1 MTRMRCTLLLAWLAA
16 GFAMPGSAH
25 SQDILAD
32 TRITKEG
39 KTQTVPDVSSE
50 QVRRAIERGISYLR
64 DQQKR
69 NGSFLELAP
78 YKLGS
83 TGLCA
88 LALMEAGVDPQDPAI
103 RRALDFI
110 RSAPAEFTY
119 DVALQT
125 MALCRA
131 GAASDLPTVR
141 RNVQWLERAQ
151 KTDGDD
157 RGAWGYTQGA
167 GPCDN
172 SNAQFALLALYDAQQ
187 AGVPVNPETWKQA
200 LLYWERTRNPDGSW
214 GYKEG
219 GPGRGTM
226 TSAGISSLVIA
237 GASVHP
243 DDAKA
248 DGGACRCTEHQ
259 QNNSLENALRWLGD
273 HFRVEHNPGTDK
285 SLYRYY
291 FLYGLERAGRL
302 SGRRFLVPSVR
313 GEGRVAHDW
322 YRSGTNSLVNSQDA
336 SGFWK
341 GSGMGEDNE
350 HIATSFALL
359 FLSKGRRPV
368 LVSKLQ
374 RAGDWNLLRH
384 DLAHLTGHA
393 EQEWKMPLTWQVI
406 DGGTATVDDYAQTP
420 VLFISGSDALRIT
433 DAAQK
438 QRLRTYVEQG
448 GFIFA
453 DACCAGGAF
462 EKSFRELMEEI
473 FPEPHLRLRPLDVD
487 HPIWTM
493 DHKVSAKFIDPQS
506 RWLYGIDVGCR
517 TSVVMSTGNLSC
529 YWELDRMRREQP
541 LPAATAADVAA
552 ARALGLN
559 VLAYATNRQLKKKDE
574 IPRNSVVSD
583 SSAAGLGGHL
593 AVAKLRHA
601 GGCDDAPRALSNLME
616 ALNRSYQ
623 VHTQAKTPLL
633 SITDE
638 SIFNYHFLYM
648 QGRNDF
654 RLSDAEVQQL
664 RTFIERGGTVFAD
677 ALCASPAFAEAF
689 RREMRRVFPGQG
701 LRRIAVDDP
710 IFSPAYGGSDVTKV
724 TRREALRRRQG
735 EPMEI
740 KLRQGVE
747 PELEGIKLKDR
758 YAILFSP
765 FDISCAL
772 EKQASPQC
780 HGYTPEDAAR
790 IAINVL
796 LYTLH
801 E

>member
-1 MTRMRCTLLLAWLAA
+1 MHAVLGVALAL
-16 GFAMPGSAH
+16 
-25 SQDILAD
+25 ILATAWTASGQIPVTARLPAGPGAERGD
-32 TRITKEG
+32 
-39 KTQTVPDVSSE
+39 DVSAE
-50 QVRRAIERGISYLR
+50 QVRKAIDRGINFLR
-64 DQQKR
+64 ERQQR
-69 NGSFLELAP
+69 DGSFKELAP
-78 YKLGS
+78 YTVGA

-88 LALMEAGVDPQDPAI
+88 LALMESGVDPQDPAVQ
-103 RRALDFI
+103 RALSYI
-110 RSAPAEFTY
+110 RTGKAESTY
-119 DVALQT
+119 DVSLQT
-125 MALCRA
+125 MALCRG
-131 GAASDLPTVR
+131 GAASDLVKIRDNVR
-141 RNVQWLERAQ
+141 WLERAQ
-151 KTDGDD
+151 KADGDD
-157 RGAWGYTQGA
+157 RGSWGYTLA
-167 GPCDN
+167 PGPCDN

-200 LLYWERTRNPDGSW
+200 LLYWERTRNADGSW
-214 GYKEG
+214 GYKQG

-226 TSAGISSLVIA
+226 TCAGISSLVIA
-237 GASVHP
+237 GAGVHS
-243 DDAKA
+243 DDARA
-248 DGGACRCTEHQ
+248 DDATCRCTEQ
-259 QNNSLENALRWLGD
+259 TVNQSLENGLRWLAD
-273 HFRVEHNPGTDK
+273 HFRVESNPGTDK
-285 SLYRYY
+285 HSYRFY

-302 SGRRFLVPSVR
+302 TGRRFLVPSVR
-313 GEGRVAHDW
+313 REGRALGHDW
-322 YRSGTNSLVNSQDA
+322 YRAGTNSLVKTQDA
-336 SGFWK
+336 AGFWK
-341 GSGMGEDNE
+341 GEGMGENEE

-374 RAGDWNLLRH
+374 RDGDWNRLRH
-384 DLAHLTGHA
+384 DLPHLTAHA
-393 EQEWKMPLTWQVI
+393 EKQWRMPLTWQVV
-406 DGGTATVDDYAQTP
+406 DSGTATVDDYAQTP
-420 VLFISGSDALRIT
+420 VLLISGSEPLQNL

-462 EKSFRELMEEI
+462 EQSFRALMEEI
-473 FPEPHLRLRPLDVD
+473 FPEPHLRLRPLDID

-493 DHKVSAKFIDPQS
+493 DQKVSGKFLDPQN
-506 RWLYGIDVGCR
+506 RWLYGIDLGCR
-517 TSVVMSTGNLSC
+517 TSIVLSNGNLSC

-541 LPAATAADVAA
+541 LSESAAADVAA

-559 VLAYATNRQLKKKDE
+559 VLAYATNRQLKTKDA
-574 IPRNSVVSD
+574 IPRKALVADTST
-583 SSAAGLGGHL
+583 AGLGGHL

-616 ALNRSYQ
+616 ALGRSYQ

-638 SIFNYHFLYM
+638 SVFNYHFLYM

-654 RLSDAEVQQL
+654 RLSEAEVQQL
-664 RTFIERGGTVFAD
+664 RKFVERGGTIFAD
-677 ALCASPAFAEAF
+677 ALCASQTFAEAF
-689 RREMRRVFPGQG
+689 RREMRRVLPGEG
-701 LRRIAVDDP
+701 LRRIPVDDP
-710 IFSPAYGGSDVTKV
+710 IFSPAYGGSDVTSV

-735 EPMEI
+735 EPLEI

-747 PELEGIKLKDR
+747 PDIEGIKLKDR

-765 FDISCAL
+765 YDISCAL

-780 HGYTPEDAAR
+780 RGYTPEDAAR

-796 LYTLH
+796 LYSLH